1 MMVDFR
7 ERFVSPL
14 ASGVLDAAARA
25 PVRAARGR
33 RPSSCL
39 LRGLAAFFWFGVT
52 IGFTAGAS
60 GQMAATVMGRTTP
73 LLALV
78 LGLAQAAPLII
89 APRRPLLAWRIM
101 VVGLLAGAVAL
112 ASHQL
117 FWPWPVTSWLA
128 MVLVLFQ
135 VALAYPRRTTIGAG
149 AITALVVLTAGTPFL
164 FVLFLWFTIALVI
177 AFGDAIGGR
186 RAAQQRLVEQEELR
200 RQDLARQAVLEER
213 SRIARELHDVVAHH
227 MSVVALQA
235 EAAPY
240 KIDGLPPTALRSF
253 EVIRDSARQALS
265 ETRRLVGLLREED
278 EAAERSPQPSLER
291 LDELLE
297 AARQAGLTVE
307 SQIIGIPEPIDAG
320 VDVSAYRIVQEALSN
335 AARYAPGARTRV
347 EVRYGPASLLVQVV
361 DDGAAE
367 GVPSEPGGGHGLV
380 GMRERVAM
388 VGGTLSTGPREGG
401 GFTVTAELPY

>member
-1 MMVDFR
+1 
-7 ERFVSPL
+7 
-14 ASGVLDAAARA
+14 
-25 PVRAARGR
+25 
-33 RPSSCL
+33 
-39 LRGLAAFFWFGVT
+39 
-52 IGFTAGAS
+52 
-60 GQMAATVMGRTTP
+60 
-73 LLALV
+73 
-78 LGLAQAAPLII
+78 
-89 APRRPLLAWRIM
+89 
-101 VVGLLAGAVAL
+101 
-112 ASHQL
+112 
-117 FWPWPVTSWLA
+117 
-128 MVLVLFQ
+128 
-135 VALAYPRRTTIGAG
+135 
-149 AITALVVLTAGTPFL
+149 
-164 FVLFLWFTIALVI
+164 
-177 AFGDAIGGR
+177 
-186 RAAQQRLVEQEELR
+186 
-200 RQDLARQAVLEER
+200 
-213 SRIARELHDVVAHH
+213 LHDVVAHH

-307 SQIIGIPEPIDAG
+307 SQIIGVPEPIDAG